1 MSFGYQRQPRV
12 YVGDTAKLTAF
23 VYVQQEATDEEQLVP
38 YTQLQSATF
47 KIQRP
52 FDDPGTYV
60 YLDGSPV
67 DDGEVTVLVP
77 SSVNDAAGQYHAIV
91 QIVFGP
97 DNDSTQWQTRSVIV
111 DYDVADP
118 FEVSGSSA
126 VDPAVDSA
134 WSRLE
139 DCFDSEDGGPWLRD
153 MTMARFDKSRMRQ
166 FTGDVFFDINNQMP
180 RTNFT
185 PDGFNYGKFDGLAV
199 VAQGLLTHSIRH
211 LMRSYTEQPDI
222 LNSPVGYADR
232 KRYYD
237 TWAQQYQ
244 IESQRYDRMLELY
257 KRNFFDQGTRML
269 VSSKAGRAI
278 YGPQRQRGVW
288 RGYY

>member
-1 MSFGYQRQPRV
+1 M
-12 YVGDTAKLTAF
+12 TAF
-23 VYVQQEATDEEQLVP
+23 VYVDQESSDEEQLVP
-38 YTQLQSATF
+38 YADLQSAQIQ
-47 KIQRP
+47 IQRP
-52 FDDPGTYV
+52 QDDPGTYV
-60 YLDGSPV
+60 YLDAQPI
-67 DDGEVTVLVP
+67 DDGEVTCLVP
-77 SSVNDAAGQYHAIV
+77 TSVNDTAGQYHAIARV
-91 QIVFGP
+91 VFGLSSDDP
-97 DNDSTQWQTRSVIV
+97 SLWQTRSVIV

-118 FEVSGSSA
+118 FEVSGSST

-185 PDGFNYGKFDGLAV
+185 PDGFNYGQYDGLAV

-211 LMRSYTEQPDI
+211 LMRSYVEQPDI

-232 KRYYD
+232 KRYLD
-237 TWAQQYQ
+237 AWTAMYQ
-244 IESQRYDRMLELY
+244 IESARYDRMLELY

-269 VSSKAGRAI
+269 VASKAGRAVF
-278 YGPQRQRGVW
+278 GPMRQRGVF